1 MYWFKYGYHD
11 YMDERPGY
19 GYQMFASEETAKD
32 WVECMNP
39 HYSGGYT
46 WLIGPASQKEVLD
59 YIERYKIE
67 VDEKTLENINNPNNY
82 LR

>member
-1 MYWFKYGYHD
+1 MYWFKYGYHY
-11 YMDERPGY
+11 YMDERPGD
-19 GYQMFASEETAKD
+19 GYQMFASEATAKD
-32 WVECMNP
+32 WVELMN
-39 HYSGGYT
+39 HLYSGGYT

-59 YIERYKIE
+59 YIKRYKIE